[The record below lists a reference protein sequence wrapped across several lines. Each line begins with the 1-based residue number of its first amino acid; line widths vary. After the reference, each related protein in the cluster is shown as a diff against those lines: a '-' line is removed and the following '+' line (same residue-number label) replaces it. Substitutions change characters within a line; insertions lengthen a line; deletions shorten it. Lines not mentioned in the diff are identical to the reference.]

1 MKFIIKAWA
10 VLCVTVLIGCSDTGG
25 NTLGGGAGGGSQ
37 GSVDDPTS
45 EAYFEAS
52 VGDRVFFA
60 VDESVLSA
68 QARDALDGQATW
80 LNSNADYTVII
91 EGHADEQG
99 TREYNLAL
107 GARRANAVRE
117 YLIGAGV
124 GGDRIQ
130 TLSYGKERPVEIC
143 SLERCYA
150 QNRRSVTVLNNI
162 GF

>member
-1 MKFIIKAWA
+1 MRWLIQVGA
-10 VLCVTVLIGCSDTGG
+10 VLCLTVLIGCSEISAPGSG
-25 NTLGGGAGGGSQ
+25 VNGGSR

-45 EAYFEAS
+45 EAFFETS

-60 VDESVLSA
+60 IDESVINA
-68 QARDALDGQATW
+68 EARTALDGQATW
-80 LNSNADYTVII
+80 LNGNTEFTVII

-117 YLIGAGV
+117 YLIAAGV
-124 GGDRIQ
+124 SGDRIQ
-130 TLSYGKERPVEIC
+130 TLSYGKERPVELC

-150 QNRRSVTVLNNI
+150 QNRRGVTVLNNV

>member
-1 MKFIIKAWA
+1 MRWLIQVGA
-10 VLCVTVLIGCSDTGG
+10 VLCLTVLIGCSETGAPG
-25 NTLGGGAGGGSQ
+25 SGVNGGSR

-45 EAYFEAS
+45 EAFFETS
-52 VGDRVFFA
+52 VGDRIFFA
-60 VDESVLSA
+60 IDESVLNVE
-68 QARDALDGQATW
+68 ARNLLNGQATW
-80 LNSNADYTVII
+80 LKGNTEYTVII

-117 YLIGAGV
+117 YLIDSGV
-124 GGDRIQ
+124 SGDRIR
-130 TLSYGKERPVEIC
+130 TLSYGKERPVELC

-150 QNRRSVTVLNNI
+150 QNRRGVTVLNNV

>member
-1 MKFIIKAWA
+1 MKWLSKVGA
-10 VLCVTVLIGCSDTGG
+10 VLCLTVVIGCSETGAPG
-25 NTLGGGAGGGSQ
+25 SGASSGSR

-45 EAYFEAS
+45 EAFFETS
-52 VGDRVFFA
+52 VGDRVFFD
-60 VDESVLSA
+60 VDQSVLSPA
-68 QARDALDGQATW
+68 ARDILDGQAAW
-80 LNSNADYTVII
+80 LKGNTEYSVII

-117 YLIGAGV
+117 YLMDVGV
-124 GGDRIQ
+124 EADRLQ
-130 TLSYGKERPVEIC
+130 TLSYGKERPVELC

-150 QNRRSVTVLNNI
+150 QNRRGVTVLNNI

>member
-1 MKFIIKAWA
+1 MRWLIQVGA
-10 VLCVTVLIGCSDTGG
+10 VLCLTVLIGCSETSAPGSG
-25 NTLGGGAGGGSQ
+25 VHGGSR

-45 EAYFEAS
+45 EAFFETS

-60 VDESVLSA
+60 IDESVINA
-68 QARDALDGQATW
+68 EARTALDGQATW
-80 LNSNADYTVII
+80 LNANTEFTVII

-117 YLIGAGV
+117 YLIAAGV
-124 GGDRIQ
+124 SGDRIQ
-130 TLSYGKERPVEIC
+130 TLSYGKERPVELC

-150 QNRRSVTVLNNI
+150 QNRRGVTVLNNV